1 MRETEMTRRSR
12 TQSAGQTL
20 EGSRAP
26 VRRRGAP
33 LRNTSDTN
41 DLPALLVWIES
52 CIDRGPARSRRLE
65 TKRHTDCYSRNM
77 ATMVSATQSTT
88 ERFLEILKSFDTA
101 ILLTHAPDGSLH
113 GRPMAFA
120 DVEADGTLWFVTRID
135 SPKIEELSADPR
147 AFVTCQDSNQY
158 ATLGGTCEVSKN
170 QRKLDEV
177 WKESYK
183 VWFDGKDDPRLVLL
197 RVTPENGEYWDNS
210 GSKGVRYAFRA
221 VAAYVQGKT
230 MDEKADDPTQHGKVA
245 L

>member
-1 MRETEMTRRSR
+1 MLT
-12 TQSAGQTL
+12 TL
-20 EGSRAP
+20 
-26 VRRRGAP
+26 RRGVA
-33 LRNTSDTN
+33 
-41 DLPALLVWIES
+41 VWKR
-52 CIDRGPARSRRLE
+52 RGTPSA
-65 TKRHTDCYSRNM
+65 TSRNL